1 MISKSGIS
9 LGGRAKPSWLSLSQ
23 EDALV
28 VRKIIRP
35 LEIPVQIL
43 PPSRW
48 SQINPS
54 AHWSPFASSF
64 LHRQRRAHQDCLDLW
79 KTCPHTKTRK
89 TNKMHLLLQQAW
101 LQRQHWHCCYSLRAI
116 HHRPCLLTA
125 MGLAVGRAFWSTALS
140 VRFHCES

>member
-64 LHRQRRAHQDCLDLW
+64 LHRQRRGTPRLPRFMEDLPTY
-79 KTCPHTKTRK
+79 KDQKD
-89 TNKMHLLLQQAW
+89 KMHLLLQQTW
-101 LQRQHWHCCYSLRAI
+101 LQRQHWHCCYSLRAV

-140 VRFHCES
+140 VKFHCES